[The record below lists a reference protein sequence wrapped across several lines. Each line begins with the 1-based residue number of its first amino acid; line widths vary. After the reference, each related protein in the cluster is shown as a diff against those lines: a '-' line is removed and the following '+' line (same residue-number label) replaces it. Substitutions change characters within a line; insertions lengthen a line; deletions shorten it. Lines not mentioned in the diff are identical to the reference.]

1 MKNWL
6 ISKIAGPL
14 GMIVRPILA
23 AIIGVIVGIAYEQM
37 WIGIYQVGWLKFLCE
52 KVIAQLDPAIIQA
65 MTPQAIGG
73 IAAIGAWAWASD
85 WIISRMRGG
94 NEQVQHALNALPNA
108 PNVKVDG
115 IITKDGETTHSVT
128 RLAYEAMYPHDTDT
142 RGGSGIPETRR
153 PIP

>member
-85 WIISRMRGG
+85 WIIIRMRGG
-94 NEQVQHALNALPNA
+94 NEQVQITLNASPNA
-108 PNVKVDG
+108 PNVKEDG
-115 IITKDGETTHSVT
+115 IIVKGGETTAAVT
-128 RLAYEAMYPHDTDT
+128 WLAYEAMHPDDIAT